1 MNKRVEKPKNEC
13 TKRQQTQQSKL
24 RNRQDNTEY

>member
-1 MNKRVEKPKNEC
+1 MSKTVEKPKNEC
-13 TKRQQTQQSKL
+13 IKRQLTQQSKL